1 MSKENEVLNSGGR
14 HDKQMLKE
22 LQALPLAR
30 KVQITQAR
38 LIEWLTTWGGNA
50 MCLSAEEKIVQC

>member
-1 MSKENEVLNSGGR
+1 MSEENRFSDDGKI

-30 KVQITQAR
+30 KIQITQAR

-50 MCLSAEEKIVQC
+50 MCLSAGEKIAQC

>member
-1 MSKENEVLNSGGR
+1 MPKENEIVNDGKL

-50 MCLSAEEKIVQC
+50 MCLSVEEKIAQC